1 MKKLLYFFG
10 VKLLS
15 FFEIK
20 ENKPSV
26 ADDLDKIKALLS
38 QRPITHQV
46 EVVVALQQIL
56 MESINARQVTL
67 NNLNKTIYESY
78 FWQNNSSRER
88 GK

>member
-1 MKKLLYFFG
+1 MKKLLS
-10 VKLLS
+10 L
-15 FFEIK
+15 FEIK

-26 ADDLDKIKALLS
+26 SDDLDKIKALLS

-56 MESINARQVTL
+56 MEDINARQVTL
-67 NNLNKTIYESY
+67 NNLNKTIYEPY